1 MADLQDW
8 TCWRCAKCGEKLVMK
23 RNVFHYMG
31 RSFGHEVPTCPK
43 CGKMFISKELAEGR
57 MAEVEALMEDK

>member
-1 MADLQDW
+1 MADW
-8 TCWRCAKCGEKLVMK
+8 TQWRCSKCGETLVMK
-23 RNVFHYMG
+23 KNVFHYMG

-57 MAEVEALMEDK
+57 MAKVEALMEDK